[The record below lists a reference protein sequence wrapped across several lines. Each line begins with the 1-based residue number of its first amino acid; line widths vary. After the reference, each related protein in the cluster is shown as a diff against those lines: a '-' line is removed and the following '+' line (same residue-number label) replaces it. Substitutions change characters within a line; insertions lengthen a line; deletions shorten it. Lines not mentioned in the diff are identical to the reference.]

1 MEQSGT
7 VYSVGEY
14 ISCQG
19 IGICQISD
27 ISEMDF
33 GDYNPRKYYKLRPV
47 YDVHSTSYLPV
58 DSPEVSNK
66 LRKLITKDEIDTVID
81 DAERVSMDW
90 IENGKQRAERFNAIL
105 SDGDRV
111 KALWLVKTLSM
122 HKAEVESQNRKFYA
136 SDARIL
142 AAAEKL
148 VCEEFA
154 FVLGCDK
161 NEVIP
166 YIKAHLKGVEQT
178 PEMQAQK
185 ADMQTVMPEQKQQA
199 AELAARASE

>member
-1 MEQSGT
+1 MEQSNT
-7 VYSVGEY
+7 KYHVGEY

-33 GDYNPRKYYKLRPV
+33 GDYNPKKYYKLKPV

-58 DSPEVSNK
+58 DSPEVNSK
-66 LRKLITKDEIDTVID
+66 LRRLITKEELDEVID
-81 DAERVSMDW
+81 DAEKVDIDW
-90 IENGKQRAERFNAIL
+90 IENGKQRAERFSEIL
-105 SDGDRV
+105 SGGDRV
-111 KALWLVKTLSM
+111 EALWLVKTLSL
-122 HKAEVESQNRKFYA
+122 HKAEVEAQSRKFYA

-154 FVLGCDK
+154 FVLGCSK

-166 YIKAHLKGVEQT
+166 YIKAHLKDSEQDT
-178 PEMQAQK
+178 Q
-185 ADMQTVMPEQKQQA
+185 
-199 AELAARASE
+199 

>member
-1 MEQSGT
+1 MDQNNSIFK
-7 VYSVGEY
+7 VGDY

-33 GDYNPRKYYKLRPV
+33 GDYNPRKYYMLKPV

-58 DSPEVSNK
+58 DSPESRVK
-66 LRKLITKDEIDTVID
+66 IKRLITKEEIDTMID
-81 DAERVSMDW
+81 SVDEIEIEW
-90 IENGKQRAERFNAIL
+90 IDNGKQRAERFNEIL
-105 SDGDRV
+105 TKGTR
-111 KALWLVKTLSM
+111 AETLWLVKSLLR
-122 HKAEVESQNRKFYA
+122 HKAEVEANNRKFYA

-161 NEVIP
+161 NDVIE
-166 YIKAHLKGVEQT
+166 YISSHIEERKKA
-178 PEMQAQK
+178 AQ
-185 ADMQTVMPEQKQQA
+185 DA
-199 AELAARASE
+199 AV